1 MIRKRGLSQ
10 VLLLQNCVNCLLWK
24 SKGFHL
30 VQDVF
35 TLLIASFLTTFYPTL
50 FDSLFNSLLD
60 ALLTALLYA
69 LVVAEG
75 QLVASVSLSSH
86 VMFVFNF
93 LLRRIIEILLQ
104 HLRLKFS

>member
-1 MIRKRGLSQ
+1 MRGLSQ
-10 VLLLQNCVNCLLWK
+10 VLLLQNCVNSLLWK
-24 SKGFHL
+24 SKGFHP